1 MTTCLVCLEQIE
13 FFAYHG
19 FFDEEQKMGNRYSV
33 DVTVSTDFLQAAQH
47 DKLANTINYGS
58 IYAIIKAE
66 MAIPARLLENLAF
79 RMVNKIFHTYNE
91 AREIEI
97 AIRKHNPP
105 LGGVCAA
112 SKIVLKTDRQTWKE
126 NMMNMK

>member
-19 FFDEEQKMGNRYSV
+19 FFDEEQKIGNRYSV
-33 DVTVSTDFLQAAQH
+33 DVTVSTDFLQAAQQ
-47 DKLANTINYGS
+47 DKLADTINYGG

-66 MAIPARLLENLAF
+66 MEISARLLENLAF
-79 RMVNKIFHTYNE
+79 RMVNKIFHTYIE

-97 AIRKHNPP
+97 TIRKHNPP

-112 SKIVLKTDRQTWKE
+112 SKIVLKTDRKTWEKGLIHT
-126 NMMNMK
+126 K